1 MDESGRRE
9 PAGLQ
14 AYADELR
21 ATFMR
26 IQDEGVEL
34 HAQARAVQV
43 RETSRDGLVTVTVG
57 SRGELVG
64 LDIDP
69 RVYRHPDARA
79 LADSIITTVARAAAK
94 AQERVIEVFAPLVP
108 ADQMKA
114 HLDGDLE
121 AVMSQ
126 LAEQMGGRR

>member
-1 MDESGRRE
+1 MDESDYGDA
-9 PAGLQ
+9 AGLQ
-14 AYADELR
+14 AYADDLR

-26 IQDEGVEL
+26 IQDQGVEL

-64 LDIDP
+64 LDINP
-69 RVYRHPDARA
+69 RVFRRPDARA
-79 LADSIITTVARAAAK
+79 LADSIITTVAQAAAK

-108 ADQMKA
+108 ADQMRS